1 MPMNRSW
8 MKFASGLHEFWYSI
22 TGGVVGARMN
32 GVPVLLLSTTGRK
45 SGQSRTT
52 PLTYLQD
59 GENTVIVASNG
70 GSDKHPAWYLNL
82 RAHPEAEV
90 QIGRDR
96 QRVRAE
102 VASDEERARLWPK
115 LVERYSSYDD
125 YQQETSRKIPVVIL
139 RPQA

>member
-45 SGQSRTT
+45 SGRQRTA
-52 PLTYLQD
+52 PLTYLAD
-59 GENTVIVASNG
+59 GDRYVVVASNG
-70 GSDKHPAWYLNL
+70 GAPKHPSWFLNL
-82 RAHPEAEV
+82 RDQPEARV
-90 QIGRDR
+90 QVGRER
-96 QRVRAE
+96 MSVRAE